1 MDRGGLV
8 PCEGT
13 SFAAPFVS
21 GVAALVRARYP
32 RLTAAQTRERIEST
46 ADHPSTE
53 LPDARLGYGVV
64 NPVAAVTAALA
75 SGPAAA
81 SAPAGAPP
89 LPRPASD
96 AAMRRRT
103 TVVAAGSLGAV
114 TLVLAGWA
122 TLRRGRRRGWR
133 PGRAAST
140 DGRGARTDGL
150 AARTDATS

>member
-32 RLTAAQTRERIEST
+32 RMTAPQTRARIEST

-53 LPDARLGYGVV
+53 MPHPQLGFGVV
-64 NPVAAVTAALA
+64 NPVAAVTAAL
-75 SGPAAA
+75 PAASPVA
-81 SAPAGAPP
+81 SPVAAPP
-89 LPRPASD
+89 MPRPPSD

-103 TVVAAGSLGAV
+103 TIVAATSLGAV

-133 PGRAAST
+133 PGRNPVERP
-140 DGRGARTDGL
+140 G
-150 AARTDATS
+150 